1 MLFCCFFFFK
11 QKTAYEMR
19 ISDWSSDVCSSD
31 LLLTGVDRTTRVVTQ
46 LLTLARLE
54 PNAQP
59 RHPQQLDLLPL
70 CRECLAEL
78 TPLALARDQELTLE
92 ADDVADHRLP
102 GDAAAIATLLQNLV
116 GNALQYT
123 PDGGQIQVSLQTIE
137 NGVSLRVDDSG
148 PGVPAAPR
156 DKMLDRFYR
165 QSADH
170 GAGTGL
176 DTVDRIAVPTSTT
189 HHLAEIPH
197 GGMH

>member
-1 MLFCCFFFFK
+1 QPEDREAAL
-11 QKTAYEMR
+11 QQ
-19 ISDWSSDVCSSD
+19 
-31 LLLTGVDRTTRVVTQ
+31 LLTGVDRTTRVVTQ

-102 GDAAAIATLLQNLV
+102 GDAAALATLLQNLV

-123 PDGGQIQVSLQTIE
+123 PDGGQIQVSLQTME
-137 NGVSLRVDDSG
+137 DGVSLCVDDSG
-148 PGVPAAPR
+148 PGVPAAQR
-156 DKMLDRFYR
+156 DKLFERFYR
-165 QSADH
+165 QGDGQGAGLGLAIVARIAELH
-170 GAGTGL
+170 GATIELADSPLGGL
-176 DTVDRIAVPTSTT
+176 QVAVHLPRQP
-189 HHLAEIPH
+189 HH
-197 GGMH
+197 